1 MLCQC
6 LLYNRVNHL
15 YVHIYPLPLGPPSQ
29 PTPIPPFWVIT
40 EHGAELPAPYSSFP
54 SAIYCTHAVYICTN
68 PNPPVPP
75 TLPFPTCPH
84 VHSLHLCIYSCPAH
98 TFICTNFFGFHMYT
112 LIFIFLFMTYFT
124 TYDSLQFYSCLSK
137 SPVLFLF
144 YG

>member
-1 MLCQC
+1 MLCNVVLVSAIQQSKSPVC
-6 LLYNRVNHL
+6 AHVS
-15 YVHIYPLPLGPPSQ
+15 PSSWTSLPTHHH
-29 PTPIPPFWVIT
+29 PTLWVIT

-98 TFICTNFFGFHMYT
+98 TFICTIFFFGFHIYT
-112 LIFIFLFMTYFT
+112 LIFIFIFMTYFT
-124 TYDSLQFYSCLSK
+124 PYDSL
-137 SPVLFLF
+137 
-144 YG
+144 